1 MRFAFSEQRV
11 RGDAASVRPAVGVSG
26 RSTSK
31 RSPPLIKPRLR
42 TIPSRI
48 YPPRTPSR
56 PVVPRRPRP
65 PPSQKTREPPR
76 AVARRRVWRS
86 SESAPKVKAACTDLL
101 HHLVRPAARAVVW
114 ATRCRAARRD
124 RAVDAVWCRACSR
137 HAVHRFRCAQR
148 RSWSLGAWLDA
159 DITHSHPTCR
169 GATIVSLLPQRPC
182 LPAGLLPE
190 PFRENPQAGAVE
202 LQKQHSRPT
211 LTLTLVSS

>member
-1 MRFAFSEQRV
+1 MVRAAASSSFMRFAFPEQRV

-42 TIPSRI
+42 TIPLRI

-86 SESAPKVKAACTDLL
+86 SEPAPKVKAACTDLL

-124 RAVDAVWCRACSR
+124 RAEDAVWCRACSR

-148 RSWSLGAWLDA
+148 RSWSLGTWLDP
-159 DITHSHPTCR
+159 DTSLNYSTCR
-169 GATIVSLLPQRPC
+169 GATIVSLLTQR
-182 LPAGLLPE
+182 
-190 PFRENPQAGAVE
+190 
-202 LQKQHSRPT
+202 S
-211 LTLTLVSS
+211 

>member
-1 MRFAFSEQRV
+1 MVRAAASSSFMRFAFPEQRV

-76 AVARRRVWRS
+76 AAARRRVWRS
-86 SESAPKVKAACTDLL
+86 SEPAPKVKAACTDLR

-124 RAVDAVWCRACSR
+124 RAEDAVWCRACSR
-137 HAVHRFRCAQR
+137 HPVHRFRCAQR

-190 PFRENPQAGAVE
+190 PF
-202 LQKQHSRPT
+202 
-211 LTLTLVSS
+211 